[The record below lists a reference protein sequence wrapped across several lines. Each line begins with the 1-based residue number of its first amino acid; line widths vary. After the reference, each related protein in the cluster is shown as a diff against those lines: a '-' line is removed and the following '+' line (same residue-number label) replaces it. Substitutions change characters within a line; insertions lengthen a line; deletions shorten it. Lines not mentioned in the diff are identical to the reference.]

1 MRIIDTIIVHCS
13 ATKPSMDIGVEAIR
27 QWHMNKGWSDIG
39 YHYVIRRN
47 GVVEL
52 GRDLD
57 KDGDVDTGNTAFTR
71 HHITFVYD
79 GSFWIERSRTGWF

>member
-1 MRIIDTIIVHCS
+1 MRIIDTVIVHCS
-13 ATKPSMDIGVEAIR
+13 ATKPSMDIGVDVIR

-47 GVVEL
+47 GAVEL

-57 KDGDVDTGNTAFTR
+57 KDGDVDEEIGAHAYGHNATSIGICLIGGVDDR
-71 HHITFVYD
+71 Q
-79 GSFWIERSRTGWF
+79 S